1 MDIPSYCDPRILGH
15 EGTCMCGYVSM
26 DSPWTSPVTVPPRIL
41 GHEGTCM
48 CGYRCVS
55 MDGPWTSPVTVPS
68 TDTRTRGYMY
78 VWV

>member
-1 MDIPSYCDPRILGH
+1 MRVHVCVGIGVC
-15 EGTCMCGYVSM
+15 
-26 DSPWTSPVTVPPRIL
+26 PWTVHGHPQLLCHPRIL

>member
-15 EGTCMCGYVSM
+15 EGTCMCGYKCVSM

-68 TDTRTRGYMY
+68 TDTRT
-78 VWV
+78 